1 VLTFFILGCASAV
14 KFRKNDLFYLF
25 LGLQVNIFIY
35 LLFLKINLWGLNQ
48 KEHHTG
54 VMHTHIYNIGVTEA
68 ELLVMG
74 I

>member
-1 VLTFFILGCASAV
+1 MLTFFILGCASAV

-25 LGLQVNIFIY
+25 LGLQ
-35 LLFLKINLWGLNQ
+35 INLWGLNQ